1 MKSDLSALEQEMLN
15 KARET
20 AFPCP
25 VTGFLLDSYLANG
38 VCWGY
43 VYDHVKMDPQTGR
56 FSDGHEIHTSTIG
69 AFFEFGEYIILVTR
83 NSVYV
88 CIGQRDQQMALME
101 DLRPLPGPALH

>member
-1 MKSDLSALEQEMLN
+1 MKSDLSALEKAMLH

-20 AFPCP
+20 SFLCP
-25 VTGFLLDSYLANG
+25 VTGFLLDSYVASG

-88 CIGQRDQQMALME
+88 CIGEPSEQRSLIV
-101 DLRPLPGPALH
+101 DLQLLPGPAFH